1 MVLTIRCVR
10 PERGPGVIVVG
21 IDPHKQTHT
30 AVAIDGAT
38 GQVLGELTARART
51 IGFERLLAWARDLD
65 QERRFAVEDGRHV
78 SGALERHLIG
88 RGETSVR
95 VPPRMMGVAR
105 RTDRIR
111 GKSDPIDAEAVA
123 RVALA
128 HPELPVATLAGIERD
143 LGLLVAHRESLV
155 NERTDRISK
164 LRWLL
169 HDIDPD
175 LAPPLRTLD
184 RLKVVD
190 LLASQLEAMEP
201 TTSITICRELVARC
215 REITLRANELERQI
229 TALVGTHVSA
239 LLEIPGCGALTAAK
253 IVAEVAR
260 IDRFPSEGHLAR
272 YAGTAPVP
280 ASSGAT
286 HRHRLNRRGNRQ
298 LNAAIHRIAV
308 TQLRIHDPAKNY
320 VAKKRSEGMSKA
332 EAIRALKRLL
342 TRVVFKTMTT
352 MTQPI
357 DGLTAVAA

>member
-1 MVLTIRCVR
+1 MI
-10 PERGPGVIVVG
+10 VIG

-30 AVAIDGAT
+30 AVAIDGVT
-38 GQVLGELTARART
+38 GQVVGELTVKART
-51 IGFERLLAWARDLD
+51 AGFERLLAWARDLD
-65 QERRFAVEDGRHV
+65 QKRRFAVEDGRHV
-78 SGALERHLIG
+78 SGHLERHLIA

-105 RTDRIR
+105 RADRVR
-111 GKSDPIDAEAVA
+111 GKSDPVDAEAVA

-128 HPELPVATLAGIERD
+128 HPELPGATLAGIERD

-155 NERTDRISK
+155 HERTDKICK

-184 RLKVVD
+184 RFNVLERLGRD
-190 LLASQLEAMEP
+190 LEAMEP
-201 TTSITICRELVARC
+201 TTNVTICRELLARC
-215 REITLRANELERQI
+215 REITVRARELEREI
-229 TALVGTHVSA
+229 TGLVKTHAPALQQ
-239 LLEIPGCGALTAAK
+239 IPGCGALTAAK
-253 IVAEVAR
+253 IVAETAQV
-260 IDRFPSEGHLAR
+260 DRFPTEGHFAR

-286 HRHRLNRRGNRQ
+286 HRHRFNRRGNRQ

-308 TQLRIHDPAKNY
+308 TQLRIHEPAKGY
-320 VAKKRSEGMSKA
+320 IARKRSEGMSKT
-332 EAIRALKRLL
+332 EAIRALKRLI
-342 TRVVFKTMTT
+342 TRVVFKTMTS
-352 MTQPI
+352 MTQPT